1 MAGLTAATPP
11 LAVATRANAS
21 IAFALRALRHRNYR
35 LFFGGQIVSLAGTWI
50 TTTATSWLV
59 YRLTGS
65 AWLLGLVGFAGQFPA
80 FLLGPFAGIFVDRW
94 DRRRLL
100 VATQVISMLQSFALA
115 VLTLTGHI
123 TVEAIVLLNV
133 VQGVV
138 NAFDMPGRQ
147 AFLIAMI
154 ENRDELGNAIAL
166 NSSMVNVARLLGPS
180 IAGVV
185 IAATNE
191 GWCFFIDGVSYLG
204 VIAALLAMRVA
215 PRAAPPGRRPGARQ
229 QFIEGWKYAFGFRPI
244 RSIILLL
251 ALVSLVGV
259 PYSVLMP
266 VFATVVFRGGPHT
279 LGFLMAASG
288 GGALIGAL
296 WLATRRSVIGL
307 GRVITIASASFGAG
321 LVGFSFTTALPLAI
335 PCLVVAG
342 FGFIVQM
349 AGSNTIIQTI
359 VDDEKRGR
367 VMSFY
372 MMAFLGTAPFGSLIA
387 GWMSSRIGAPHTL
400 LFGGVCCLAGAAWF
414 AAELP
419 QIRKSVRP
427 IYIRM
432 GILPQVAAG
441 LSHAAE
447 LSVPP
452 ERQ

>member
-1 MAGLTAATPP
+1 MTANSS
-11 LAVATRANAS
+11 VA
-21 IAFALRALRHRNYR
+21 FMLRALRYRNYR

-65 AWLLGLVGFAGQFPA
+65 ALLLGMVGFAGQFPA

-100 VATQVISMLQSFALA
+100 VATQTISMLQSFALA
-115 VLTLTGHI
+115 ALTLGGRM
-123 TVEAIVLLNV
+123 TVDASLLLNV
-133 VQGVV
+133 VQGIV

-147 AFLIAMI
+147 AFLIALI
-154 ENRDELGNAIAL
+154 ENKADLGNAIAL

-191 GWCFFIDGVSYLG
+191 GWCFVIDGVSYLG

-215 PRAAPPGRRPGARQ
+215 PRPAPAATRPGALEL
-229 QFIEGWKYAFGFRPI
+229 FVEGWRYAFGFRPI

-266 VFATVVFRGGPHT
+266 IFARTTFHGGPYT
-279 LGFLMAASG
+279 LGLLMTSSG
-288 GGALIGAL
+288 CGALVGAL
-296 WLATRRSVIGL
+296 WLAQRRSVIGL
-307 GRVITIASASFGAG
+307 GRIIIVAAASFGAG
-321 LVGFSFTTALPLAI
+321 LIAFSFAHALWLAI
-335 PCLVVAG
+335 PSLMVAG
-342 FGFIVQM
+342 FGFMVQM
-349 AGSNTIIQTI
+349 AASNTIIQTI

-387 GWMSSRIGAPHTL
+387 GWMSSRIGAAHTL
-400 LFGGVCCLAGAAWF
+400 LVGGISCVTGAAWF

-419 QIRKSVRP
+419 SIRTAVRP
-427 IYIRM
+427 IYM
-432 GILPQVAAG
+432 SLGILPQVAAG
-441 LSHAAE
+441 LSDAAE

>member
-1 MAGLTAATPP
+1 VP
-11 LAVATRANAS
+11 TRAPGS
-21 IAFALRALRHRNYR
+21 VAFMLRALRHRNYR
-35 LFFGGQIVSLAGTWI
+35 LFFGGQIVSLAGSWI

-65 AWLLGLVGFAGQFPA
+65 AVLLGLVGFAGQFPA
-80 FLLGPFAGIFVDRW
+80 FLLGPFAGILVDRW

-100 VATQVISMLQSFALA
+100 VWTQIMSMIESFALA
-115 VLTLTGHI
+115 VLTLSGHI
-123 TVEAIVLLNV
+123 TVEWILAFNI
-133 VQGVV
+133 VQGIV

-147 AFLIAMI
+147 AFLSELIDDR
-154 ENRDELGNAIAL
+154 RDLSNAIAL

-180 IAGVV
+180 IAGIV
-185 IAATNE
+185 IATTNE
-191 GWCFFIDGVSYLG
+191 GWCFAIDGVSYLG
-204 VIAALLAMRVA
+204 VIGALIAMRMA
-215 PRAAPPGRRPGARQ
+215 PRPAPGARPGAWQ
-229 QFIEGWKYAFGFRPI
+229 QFVEGWRYAFGFRPI

-266 VFATVVFRGGPHT
+266 IFAATVFHGGPHT
-279 LGFLMAASG
+279 LGFLMGASG
-288 GGALIGAL
+288 CGALVGAL

-307 GRVITIASASFGAG
+307 GRIIIIACASFGAG
-321 LVGFSFTTALPLAI
+321 LIAFSFSTVLWLAV

-349 AGSNTIIQTI
+349 ASSNTIIQTI
-359 VDDEKRGR
+359 VDEDKRGR

-372 MMAFLGTAPFGSLIA
+372 MMAFLGTVPFGSLIA
-387 GWMSSRIGAPHTL
+387 GWLSSRIGAPHTL
-400 LFGGVCCLAGAAWF
+400 LLGGLCCLSGAAWF
-414 AAELP
+414 AWELP
-419 QIRKSVRP
+419 IIRVAVRP

-441 LSHAAE
+441 ISSAAE